1 MAYLCL
7 TRCHREQL
15 ENPLPKGLF
24 ARMSGTSSASWSL
37 SSQAV
42 SRSPGPVRVADIP
55 TAWWSQGGCISYTA
69 ASFQEAGGGKSQT
82 IQGLSQELAFGSFPP
97 CPTDP
102 RLFYA
107 AVTRPPNLSCL
118 IPLKFISDSCEK
130 VYCGYSHLPG
140 ELFSVGWFIFQGAL
154 VLRHLYI
161 NMCFQDHCRTRRQSL
176 RAPVQKRNVSLSLT
190 LHGPE
195 KVKWPNLISN
205 GQRSTILPARK
216 TGEPGILGSSGDVTL
231 FLQRVK

>member
-1 MAYLCL
+1 MVEWLICL
-7 TRCHREQL
+7 TWCHLEQL

-24 ARMSGTSSASWSL
+24 ARMSGTSSASWSF

-42 SRSPGPVRVADIP
+42 SHSPGPVRVADIP

-82 IQGLSQELAFGSFPP
+82 IQGLPQELAFGSFPP
-97 CPTDP
+97 CPIDP

-118 IPLKFISDSCEK
+118 ILLKFISDSCEK

-140 ELFSVGWFIFQGAL
+140 ELFSAGWFIFPGCFGLKAPLYQH
-154 VLRHLYI
+154 VLPRSL
-161 NMCFQDHCRTRRQSL
+161 QDKKTEFACSHAKAKCVPFTHISWA
-176 RAPVQKRNVSLSLT
+176 RAS
-190 LHGPE
+190 
-195 KVKWPNLISN
+195 
-205 GQRSTILPARK
+205 
-216 TGEPGILGSSGDVTL
+216 
-231 FLQRVK
+231 